1 MKFLKSTLCALLSAA
16 LLLCSGC
23 GTTTAATSTS
33 TEETTDD
40 SPVTISV
47 WTYYNGDQL
56 DAFNSM
62 VDEFNQ
68 TVGQEKNIN
77 VVASSQGGVNE
88 LETSVLASAEGKVG
102 AEPMPNIFSAYA
114 DTAYALDQMGQ
125 IVDLK
130 NYLTDDEIKSYV
142 DGYLTEGDF
151 DGNGSIKILPV
162 AKSTELMF
170 INQTDW
176 DEFAQ
181 ATGATYDDLSTI
193 EGLVDTAEK
202 YYNWTDSQTP
212 EAGDGKALF
221 GRDAMANY
229 MLIGAKQLGCTI
241 FQVKDGK
248 MTLDFPEDIA
258 RKLWDNYYVPYVKGY
273 FAASGKFRSD
283 DVKTGNIIAY
293 VGSTSSSSFFPAQVI
308 TSDTESHD
316 IQRDVLPCPHFKD
329 GENYAVQQG
338 AGMVVTKA
346 SEREIQASVE
356 FLRWFT
362 DPTRNISFS
371 VSTGY
376 LPVTKSGS
384 NMDTIRSSGLDIS
397 ADIEAVLTEAVNTV
411 NQDTMYTPTAF
422 SKGTDARAVLEN
434 TLNDAAAPDRATVE
448 ERLAQGQ
455 TLEEATA
462 EFLTDEHFNAWY
474 QNTLTALKEYE
485 G

>member
-1 MKFLKSTLCALLSAA
+1 MKHLKRSICGLLSAA
-16 LLLCSGC
+16 LLVLTGC
-23 GTTTAATSTS
+23 GAGTSAASTPAKDTADNT
-33 TEETTDD
+33 
-40 SPVTISV
+40 PVTITI

-56 DAFNSM
+56 DAFNEM

-68 TVGQEKNIN
+68 TVGQEQNIT
-77 VVASSQGGVNE
+77 VVASSQGGITE
-88 LETSVLASAEGKVG
+88 LETNVLASAEGKVG
-102 AEPMPNIFSAYA
+102 ADPMPNLFSAYA
-114 DTAYALDQMGQ
+114 DTAYTLDQMGQ
-125 IVDLK
+125 VVDLK
-130 NYLTDDEIKSYV
+130 DYLTADEIKNYV

-151 DGNGSIKILPV
+151 SGNGSIKILPV

-170 INQTDW
+170 INKTDW
-176 DEFAQ
+176 DDFAQ
-181 ATGATYDDLSTI
+181 ATGAAYDDMETI

-202 YYNWTDSQTP
+202 YYNWTDSLTP
-212 EAGDGKALF
+212 EANDGKALF

-248 MTLDFPEDIA
+248 MTLNFPEDVA

-293 VGSTSSSSFFPAQVI
+293 VGSTSSASFFPSQVI

-316 IQRDVLPCPHFKD
+316 IQRDVLPCPKFQD

-346 SEREIQASVE
+346 SDREIQASVE

-362 DPTRNISFS
+362 DPARNIAFS
-371 VSTGY
+371 VDTGY

-384 NMDTIRSSGLDIS
+384 NMDTIRSSGLEIS
-397 ADIEAVLTEAVNTV
+397 SKMESMLTLAVDAVNH
-411 NQDTMYTPTAF
+411 DTMYTPTAF
-422 SKGTDARAVLEN
+422 DKGTDARSILEN
-434 TLNDAAAPDRATVE
+434 SMSDAAEADRATVE
-448 ERLAQGQ
+448 DRLAQGQ
-455 TLEEATA
+455 DLEEATA
-462 EFLTDEHFNAWY
+462 EFLTDQRFESWY
-474 QNTLTALKEYE
+474 QDVLGALKDCE